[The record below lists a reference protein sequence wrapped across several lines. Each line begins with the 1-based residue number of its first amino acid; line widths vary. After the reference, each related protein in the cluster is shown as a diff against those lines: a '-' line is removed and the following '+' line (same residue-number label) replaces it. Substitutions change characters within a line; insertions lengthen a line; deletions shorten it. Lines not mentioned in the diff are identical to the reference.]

1 MEHDAE
7 KGSTASLGERLR
19 ERIKSFGPIS
29 FSDWMK
35 AALYDEREGYY
46 CRRDLKRWGRAGDYR
61 TSPERSRLFA
71 ATFARYFAQLYQEL
85 GSPQEFTILE
95 AGAGAGHFAHD
106 VLETL
111 KRFHQ
116 HVFHAARYLIDEAS
130 ADARDRARS
139 LLAPFKERIAFLQ
152 LENLGQGIGA
162 GIIFSN
168 ELLDAMPVHRV
179 LLKNGELLE
188 LCVGLDEA
196 EEFIWIERAP
206 TTPLLENYFSELG
219 VRPAE
224 GHYAE
229 VNLAAADWLRRAASV
244 LDKGYVITVDYGA
257 HAAELYQD
265 THRRAGTLRAFRQHQ
280 FADNPLDSPGAQD
293 ITSTVN
299 WTHLQQAAEECGLE
313 TLSLERQDAFLLR
326 AGLLEQL
333 ELLTAES
340 ESEAD
345 AVILRTSAREVI
357 LPGSMSSSFQILVQ
371 KRISQNC

>member
-7 KGSTASLGERLR
+7 KGNAASLGERLR

-46 CRRDLKRWGRAGDYR
+46 CRTDLKRWGREGDYR
-61 TSPERSRLFA
+61 TSPERSKLFA
-71 ATFARYFAQLYQEL
+71 ATFARYFARLYQEL
-85 GSPQEFTILE
+85 GLPQEFTILE

-106 VLETL
+106 VLATL

-116 HVFHAARYLIDEAS
+116 HVFHATRYLIDEAS
-130 ADARDRARS
+130 ADASKRAKN
-139 LLAPFKERIAFLQ
+139 LLAPFKERIAFLH
-152 LENLGQGIGA
+152 LENLAQRISTGV
-162 GIIFSN
+162 IFSN

-179 LLKNGELLE
+179 LVKNGKLLE

-196 EEFIWIERAP
+196 EEFIWIETQP

-219 VRPAE
+219 LRPAE
-224 GHYAE
+224 GYYAE
-229 VNLAAADWLRRAASV
+229 VNLAAAAWLRQASAA
-244 LDKGYVITVDYGA
+244 LDKGYIITVDYGA
-257 HAAELYQD
+257 QATELYQD
-265 THRRAGTLRAFRQHQ
+265 EHRRIGTLRSFRQHH

-299 WTHLQQAAEECGLE
+299 WTHLQHTGAKCGLE
-313 TLSLERQDAFLLR
+313 TLSLERQDTFLLR
-326 AGLLEQL
+326 AGLLQQL

-340 ESEAD
+340 TSEAD
-345 AVILRTSAREVI
+345 TIILRTSAREMI
-357 LPGSMSSSFQILVQ
+357 LPGSMSSSFQVLIQ
-371 KRISQNC
+371 KRI

>member
-1 MEHDAE
+1 MMEHDAE
-7 KGSTASLGERLR
+7 KRSAASLTRRLR

-29 FSDWMK
+29 FSEWMK

-46 CRRDLKRWGRAGDYR
+46 CRSDLKRWGREGDYR

-71 ATFARYFAQLYQEL
+71 ATFARYFAQLYHEL

-116 HVFHAARYLIDEAS
+116 HVFHATRYLIDEAS
-130 ADARDRARS
+130 TDARARAKS
-139 LLAPFKERIAFLQ
+139 LLAPFKERVAFLQ
-152 LENLGQGIGA
+152 PENLEKRIGT

-179 LLKNGELLE
+179 LVKNGKLLE

-196 EEFIWIERAP
+196 DEFIWIETEP
-206 TTPLLENYFSELG
+206 TTLLLEKYFFELG

-224 GHYAE
+224 GYYAE
-229 VNLAAADWLRRAASV
+229 VNLAAADWLCRASAS
-244 LDKGYVITVDYGA
+244 LLKGYIITVDYGA
-257 HAAELYQD
+257 HAAQLYQNN
-265 THRRAGTLRAFRQHQ
+265 HRRTGTLRAFRQHR

-299 WTHLQQAAEECGLE
+299 WTHIQHAGQKCGLE
-313 TLSLERQDAFLLR
+313 TLSLERQDTFLLR

-333 ELLTAES
+333 ELLTAAS
-340 ESEAD
+340 ASEAETI
-345 AVILRTSAREVI
+345 ILRTSAREMI
-357 LPGSMSSSFQILVQ
+357 LPGSMSSSFQVLIQ
-371 KRISQNC
+371 KRI